1 MATRSLIGM
10 NLGNGIVKTI
20 YCHWDGYPEGVGV
33 TLVKHYNTPSKV
45 NELLELG
52 DVSSLFENLEDTQA
66 YHRDRGESLDMVG
79 ARDVSEGELMEV
91 ASDYDADYVYVFNDN
106 FEWDC
111 LNKTGTQIKIVA
123 DVA

>member
-10 NLGNGIVKTI
+10 NQGNGIIKTI
-20 YCHWDGYPEGVGV
+20 YCHWDGYPEGVGA
-33 TLVKHYNTPSKV
+33 TLVEHYNTPVKV
-45 NELLELG
+45 NGLLELG
-52 DVSSLFENLEDTQA
+52 DVSSLGDTLEDTQA

-79 ARDVSEGELMEV
+79 ARDVREGELMEV
-91 ASDYDADYVYVFNDN
+91 ASDYDAEYVYVFNDN

-111 LNKTGTQIKIVA
+111 FNNENAQIKIVA